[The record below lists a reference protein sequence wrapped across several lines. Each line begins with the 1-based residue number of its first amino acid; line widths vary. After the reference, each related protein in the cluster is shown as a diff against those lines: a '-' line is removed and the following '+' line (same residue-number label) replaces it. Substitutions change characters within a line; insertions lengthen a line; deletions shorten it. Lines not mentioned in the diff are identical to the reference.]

1 MKAFQAQSLDSIDEY
16 KLVDLPMPEPKAGEV
31 RVAIKACGIGYFDAL
46 GATGRYQVKPP
57 LPYIPGVEIAGVVD
71 ALGADV
77 SNLKVGD
84 RVIAMGIGAG
94 GCAEYGCV
102 PAYMSAKIPD
112 RLGFAEG
119 AALRINYLTALHGL
133 RERGNLK
140 AGEKLLVFGAAGGVG
155 IAAVQVGKM
164 MGAEVIAVASTEAK
178 RAFAK
183 QHGAD
188 HVIDTNAEG
197 WRDRLKAISRSV
209 DVILDP
215 VCGPL
220 FEQAFRSLNWRGR
233 HLVVG
238 FAGGEGKIPALPA
251 NLALVKGSA
260 LLGVDLRQYM
270 IFQTADY
277 LALLNDL
284 MQLIETQKIAPVA
297 GKKFPFAQTREA
309 LAFALSGKGMGKTV
323 LEMA

>member
-16 KLVDLPMPEPKAGEV
+16 KLVDLPMPEPKAGEI
-31 RVAIKACGIGYFDAL
+31 RVAIRACGIGYFDAL
-46 GATGRYQVKPP
+46 AATGRYQVKPP
-57 LPYIPGVEIAGVVD
+57 VPYIPGVEIAGVVD
-71 ALGADV
+71 ALGPDV
-77 SNLKVGD
+77 TNLKVDD
-84 RVIAMGIGAG
+84 RVISMGIGAG

-164 MGAEVIAVASTEAK
+164 MGAEVIAVASSEEK

-183 QHGAD
+183 AHGAD
-188 HVIDTNAEG
+188 HVIDSSPEG

-238 FAGGEGKIPALPA
+238 FAGGDGKIPALPA
-251 NLALVKGSA
+251 NLTLVKGSA

-284 MQLIETQKIAPVA
+284 MDMIEAQKIAPIA
-297 GKKFPFAQTREA
+297 GKIFPFAQTREA
-309 LAFALSGKGMGKTV
+309 LAFALSGHGLGKTV
-323 LEMA
+323 LTMG